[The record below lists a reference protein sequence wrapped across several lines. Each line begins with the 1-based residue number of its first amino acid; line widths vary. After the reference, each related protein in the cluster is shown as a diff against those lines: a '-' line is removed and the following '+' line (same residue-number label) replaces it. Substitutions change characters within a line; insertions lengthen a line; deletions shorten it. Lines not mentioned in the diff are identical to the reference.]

1 MKKII
6 LSIVTV
12 VMFSFLAQAQ
22 YNFAVGLRS
31 GGTTGLTL
39 KKNYGSTALE
49 GIIGFWDDGF
59 SATLLWE
66 RNQNAFNE
74 PGFNWYYGL
83 GGHMAF
89 YGDDFDRKKG
99 PSWYKHPRH
108 GNDKAF
114 GLGVDGIVG
123 LEYKIPNAPIAVSV
137 DLKPYLE
144 IVNHGGVYFS
154 PDPGIGIK
162 VAF

>member
-6 LSIVTV
+6 LSLLTLLLVST
-12 VMFSFLAQAQ
+12 MAQAQ
-22 YNFAVGLRS
+22 YNFAIGLRS

-39 KKNYGSTALE
+39 KKNYGPTALE

-66 RNQNAFNE
+66 KNQRAFNE
-74 PGFNWYYGL
+74 PGLRWYYGL
-83 GGHMAF
+83 GGHLAV
-89 YGDDFDRKKG
+89 YGDDFDERG
-99 PSWYKHPRH
+99 PSWYRH
-108 GNDKAF
+108 GHHFTDGGL
-114 GLGVDGIVG
+114 GLGVDGILG
-123 LEYKIPNAPIAVSV
+123 LEYKIPNAPIAVSI

-144 IVNHGGVYFS
+144 IVTDGGAFFS

>member
-1 MKKII
+1 MKKIL
-6 LSIVTV
+6 LSLAAIII
-12 VMFSFLAQAQ
+12 FSALAHAQ

-83 GGHMAF
+83 GGHLAV
-89 YGDDFDRKKG
+89 YGNDFDGRKG
-99 PSWYKHPRH
+99 PSWYRH
-108 GNDKAF
+108 RYHYDDGGF

-123 LEYKIPNAPIAVSV
+123 LEYKIPNAPIAVSI

-144 IVNHGGVYFS
+144 IATDGGAFFS